1 MHKKWGCARHAYTS
15 VSKKCLVKNCYKIDE
30 EGIVTR
36 LTHLVWTQTCGCK
49 VHNI

>member
-1 MHKKWGCARHAYTS
+1 MS
-15 VSKKCLVKNCYKIDE
+15 SKELLQDWRRRNCYKIDE